1 MTANDMTKRDAAQ
14 TAALPKSAVWSR
26 LQSRGLVDGRAGA
39 RSLTSERTDHTS
51 SPATSGGRPKRLP
64 LTRAERTCEE
74 AKAMNTHTQHEL
86 AAGVAL
92 TGGSGGGCAVWH
104 DGLPG
109 GGGTARRTAAASGKV
124 AGRPPRPDEL
134 ERHAGRA
141 VLVTACA
148 CGTDGRGGRPAGVH
162 PSSRTSEAGAKGWTP
177 SRRSPLPARA
187 AIGADR
193 GGGLPK
199 RIHPSRPPRHGT
211 AGWTPTSDVHSAFLP
226 QSESRHGAAGWT
238 PTADVH
244 SALLPRPR
252 ARTGAGRTPTPDGR
266 PASLPLAPEDRFGVR
281 EQHALP
287 LALGPQPLDLVAQ
300 DLDVLQR
307 LEGRN
312 QTFLLRT
319 VLPRGREEQ
328 QLLVGI
334 DVEVNLTPWTS
345 ARTTT
350 ASRLLTG
357 RRLRWVAGQGG
368 LRLRELDELG
378 SGLVSL
384 ARRGLY
390 RTGEGFVDRP
400 RPGGGLGL
408 TYGRDLRRLLRLLG
422 EGRRR
427 RLRIVLELLLGVR

>member
-86 AAGVAL
+86 PA
-92 TGGSGGGCAVWH
+92 
-104 DGLPG
+104 

-244 SALLPRPR
+244 STFRPSTHT
-252 ARTGAGRTPTPDGR
+252 RTGAGRTPTPDGR
-266 PASLPLAPEDRFGVR
+266 PASLPLAPEDC
-281 EQHALP
+281 
-287 LALGPQPLDLVAQ
+287 
-300 DLDVLQR
+300 
-307 LEGRN
+307 
-312 QTFLLRT
+312 
-319 VLPRGREEQ
+319 
-328 QLLVGI
+328 
-334 DVEVNLTPWTS
+334 
-345 ARTTT
+345 
-350 ASRLLTG
+350 
-357 RRLRWVAGQGG
+357 
-368 LRLRELDELG
+368 
-378 SGLVSL
+378 
-384 ARRGLY
+384 
-390 RTGEGFVDRP
+390 
-400 RPGGGLGL
+400 
-408 TYGRDLRRLLRLLG
+408 
-422 EGRRR
+422 
-427 RLRIVLELLLGVR
+427 

>member
-1 MTANDMTKRDAAQ
+1 MTANDMTNRDAAQ

-193 GGGLPK
+193 RGGLPK

-211 AGWTPTSDVHSAFLP
+211 
-226 QSESRHGAAGWT
+226 AGWT

-266 PASLPLAPEDRFGVR
+266 PAFLPLAPEDCLGVR
-281 EQHALP
+281 EQHALA

-307 LEGRN
+307 LEGRD

-319 VLPRGREEQ
+319 ECERQRVL
-328 QLLVGI
+328 L
-334 DVEVNLTPWTS
+334 
-345 ARTTT
+345 
-350 ASRLLTG
+350 
-357 RRLRWVAGQGG
+357 
-368 LRLRELDELG
+368 
-378 SGLVSL
+378 
-384 ARRGLY
+384 
-390 RTGEGFVDRP
+390 
-400 RPGGGLGL
+400 
-408 TYGRDLRRLLRLLG
+408 
-422 EGRRR
+422 
-427 RLRIVLELLLGVR
+427 